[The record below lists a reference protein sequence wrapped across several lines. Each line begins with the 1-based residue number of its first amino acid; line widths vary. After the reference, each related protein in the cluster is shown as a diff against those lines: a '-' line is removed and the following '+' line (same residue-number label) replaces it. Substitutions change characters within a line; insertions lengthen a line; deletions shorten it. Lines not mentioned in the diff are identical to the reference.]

1 MKKFIKKNF
10 FLAVLL
16 TILISPALIF
26 AGNNQAIA
34 QNSLLENMESVREE
48 SGFESADET
57 SVSSIAGTIVNITL
71 SFLGIIFVC
80 LIIYA
85 GFIWMTAQGD
95 ESKVE
100 KAKNII
106 IAAVIGII
114 ITISAYII
122 THFVFSSLNDITY
135 GL

>member
-34 QNSLLENMESVREE
+34 QNSLLENMESVREG
-48 SGFESADET
+48 SGFEGANET

-71 SFLGIIFVC
+71 GFLGIIFVC

-85 GFIWMTAQGD
+85 GFTWMTAQGD

-106 IAAVIGII
+106 KNCIIGLIVLTSAWAIYNII
-114 ITISAYII
+114 NQII
-122 THFVFSSLNDITY
+122 
-135 GL
+135 